1 MHPVEEIRGEK
12 SNKLK
17 NRRIVLCLTG
27 SIAAVESF
35 YLCRELIKHGADVVP
50 VMSEAA
56 TRIIHPD
63 TMEFASGNKPILS
76 LTGKV
81 EHVSLCGENKEVDL
95 ILVSPCTANTL
106 SKIVLGISDNPVTA
120 CVVTGEKAGI
130 PIMIVP
136 AMHLSMYKN
145 PAIVKHLKEAKR
157 RFDIVEPSIKDDRLR
172 IAEVDKIVGRV
183 KRILGNNDLEGKN
196 VLVIG
201 GASVEAVDDIR
212 ILTNRSSGKMSIAL
226 AVDAFERGA
235 DVELWHGRVSENVP
249 AYIKTKEFESVND
262 LLKMINSASLKR
274 FNVVIVCAALANY
287 IPKRYNGKIPSNKED
302 LRIELTKAPYI
313 ISNIRKKNRKAR
325 IVAFKAEERSRD
337 IERRAMEFMNKN
349 GVDMVVA
356 NTLSA
361 FGTDDSEIWIVGK
374 DRKILHIK
382 GNKRLL
388 AEKIITSVKSL

>member
-17 NRRIVLCLTG
+17 NRRIALCLTG

-76 LTGKV
+76 LTGEV
-81 EHVSLCGENKEVDL
+81 EHVSLCGKDKEVDL

-157 RFDIVEPSIKDDRLR
+157 RFDVVEPSIKDDRLR
-172 IAEVDKIVGRV
+172 IAGVDEIVGRV
-183 KRILGNNDLEGKN
+183 KRILGNNDLAGKN
-196 VLVIG
+196 ILIIG

-212 ILTNRSSGKMSIAL
+212 IITNRSSGKMSIAL

-235 DVELWHGRVSENVP
+235 DVKLWHGRVSENVP
-249 AYIKTKEFESVND
+249 TYIKTKEFESVND
-262 LLKMINSASLKR
+262 LLKMINSASLER

-287 IPKRYNGKIPSNKED
+287 IPKKHNGKIPSDKED

-382 GNKRLL
+382 GNKRSL

>member
-17 NRRIVLCLTG
+17 NRRIALCLTG

-63 TMEFASGNKPILS
+63 TMEFASGNKPVLS

-172 IAEVDKIVGRV
+172 IAGVDKIVGRV
-183 KRILGNNDLEGKN
+183 KRILGNNDLTGKN
-196 VLVIG
+196 VLIIG

-212 ILTNRSSGKMSIAL
+212 IITNRSSGKMSIAL

-235 DVELWHGRVSENVP
+235 DVELWHGRVSEDIP

-287 IPKRYNGKIPSNKED
+287 IPKRYNGKIPSDKED

-361 FGTDDSEIWIVGK
+361 FGADDSEIWIVGK
-374 DRKILHIK
+374 DKKILHIK

>member
-106 SKIVLGISDNPVTA
+106 SKIVLGMSDNPVTA

-157 RFDIVEPSIKDDRLR
+157 RFDIVEPSIKDDKLR

>member
-1 MHPVEEIRGEK
+1 M
-12 SNKLK
+12 
-17 NRRIVLCLTG
+17 
-27 SIAAVESF
+27 
-35 YLCRELIKHGADVVP
+35 
-50 VMSEAA
+50 
-56 TRIIHPD
+56 
-63 TMEFASGNKPILS
+63 
-76 LTGKV
+76 
-81 EHVSLCGENKEVDL
+81 
-95 ILVSPCTANTL
+95 
-106 SKIVLGISDNPVTA
+106 
-120 CVVTGEKAGI
+120 
-130 PIMIVP
+130 
-136 AMHLSMYKN
+136 
-145 PAIVKHLKEAKR
+145 
-157 RFDIVEPSIKDDRLR
+157 
-172 IAEVDKIVGRV
+172 
-183 KRILGNNDLEGKN
+183 
-196 VLVIG
+196 G

-249 AYIKTKEFESVND
+249 TYIKTKEFESVND
-262 LLKMINSASLKR
+262 LLKMINSASLER
-274 FNVVIVCAALANY
+274 FDVVIVCAALANY
-287 IPKRYNGKIPSNKED
+287 IPKRYNGKIPSDKED

-361 FGTDDSEIWIVGK
+361 FGTDDSEIWIVSK

-382 GNKRLL
+382 GNKRSL

>member
-106 SKIVLGISDNPVTA
+106 SKIVLGMSDNPVTA